1 MPGTLVEPGVVRCGD
16 LELRTGTPELAPGA
30 DVTVCVRPSALRLFA
45 LDRPRPNALRGRVL
59 QQAYLGD
66 HQDVRIELAGG
77 VQVRALAPAGETYEP
92 GAEVLVEVP
101 PAACRIVSN

>member
-1 MPGTLVEPGVVRCGD
+1 MV
-16 LELRTGTPELAPGA
+16 
-30 DVTVCVRPSALRLFA
+30 
-45 LDRPRPNALRGRVL
+45 RGRVL

-77 VQVRALAPAGETYEP
+77 IQVRALAPVGETYEP

-101 PAACRIVSN
+101 PAACRIVSS